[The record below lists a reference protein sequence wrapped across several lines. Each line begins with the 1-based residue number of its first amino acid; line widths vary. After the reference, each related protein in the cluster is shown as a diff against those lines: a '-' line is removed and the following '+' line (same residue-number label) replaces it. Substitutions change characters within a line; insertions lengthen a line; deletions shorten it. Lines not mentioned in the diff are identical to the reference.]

1 MLANSIAVNKI
12 NPFGFFQSQHAV
24 QALQLI
30 QLSIE
35 HFLAPNL
42 ALLVDTLQGSGME
55 NLGPVIYKKLHDNAW
70 EIRDSTLELVASMI
84 QLSKMSE

>member
-1 MLANSIAVNKI
+1 M
-12 NPFGFFQSQHAV
+12 
-24 QALQLI
+24 I

-55 NLGPVIYKKLHDNAW
+55 QLGPVIYRKLHDTAW
-70 EIRDSTLELVASMI
+70 EIRDSALELLASMVQI
-84 QLSKMSE
+84 SKMSKKRTKWH

>member
-1 MLANSIAVNKI
+1 MVIFMECIFLTLL
-12 NPFGFFQSQHAV
+12 PFQHSV
-24 QALQLI
+24 QALQLL

-55 NLGPVIYKKLHDNAW
+55 QLGPVIYKKLHDTAW
-70 EIRDSTLELVASMI
+70 EIRDSTLELLTSMV